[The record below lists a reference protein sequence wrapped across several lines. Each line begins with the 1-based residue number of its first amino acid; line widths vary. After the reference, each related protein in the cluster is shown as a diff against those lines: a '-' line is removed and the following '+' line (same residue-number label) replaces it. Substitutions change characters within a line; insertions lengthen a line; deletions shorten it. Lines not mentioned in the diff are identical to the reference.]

1 MAAASSFDEPADL
14 SSSRIQRADVTIRN
28 KKGLHSRASAKF
40 VKCAEG
46 FSATISVSREGQSV
60 GGTSIMGLLTL
71 AASQGTTITIMA
83 EGDEAREAL
92 IALVAL
98 VRDGFGEEI

>member
-1 MAAASSFDEPADL
+1 MTEAETH
-14 SSSRIQRADVTIRN
+14 RADVTIRN
-28 KKGLHSRASAKF
+28 KKGLHARASAKF

-46 FSATISVSREGQSV
+46 FSAHICVSRDGQAV

-83 EGDEAREAL
+83 EGDDARDAL

-98 VRDGFGEEI
+98 VRDGFGEET